1 MKVPTQVKD
10 GDLRKKSD
18 DAFVFDSSNISDK
31 KGGGR
36 VVSWGKENVASGS
49 IKGKNTCNGC

>member
-36 VVSWGKENVASGS
+36 VVS
-49 IKGKNTCNGC
+49 